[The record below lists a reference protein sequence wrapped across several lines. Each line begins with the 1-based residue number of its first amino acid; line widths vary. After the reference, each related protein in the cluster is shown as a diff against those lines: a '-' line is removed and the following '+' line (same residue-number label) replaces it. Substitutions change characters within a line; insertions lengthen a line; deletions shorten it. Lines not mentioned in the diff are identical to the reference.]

1 MWLLN
6 PYRFG
11 DPDAAA
17 YIAAV
22 EAADGQVLEAA
33 VASAITAFVV
43 GCKTDGTW
51 NALKAS
57 CIMAGARTLAGALVP
72 LRGTAPTNFN
82 FVAGDYNR
90 KTGLV
95 GDGSTKYLDS
105 NRNNNADPRDNF
117 HLSVYSTKFPT
128 SSGGRYPVYVGSF
141 LGTGERN
148 IFRQENSGN
157 TESAANSAGYI
168 SVSLG
173 NAIGFFG
180 NTRNLSTTQLFRSNG
195 TTLSRSSVSVSALSG
210 NLGVFASIGSTLSIS
225 HSNARLSFYSIG
237 EAINLALL
245 DARLTTLMNA
255 LAVAIP

>member
-90 KTGLV
+90 KTGLK
-95 GDGSTKYLDS
+95 GDGNVKY
-105 NRNNNADPRDNF
+105 
-117 HLSVYSTKFPT
+117 
-128 SSGGRYPVYVGSF
+128 
-141 LGTGERN
+141 
-148 IFRQENSGN
+148 
-157 TESAANSAGYI
+157 
-168 SVSLG
+168 LG
-173 NAIGFFG
+173 NAG
-180 NTRNLSTTQLFRSNG
+180 NASAQQQNSVHLSFYVSAFHSTTAYIIGTGIFGPGATQIGQGGAIIFARNRSATDNYLTGRATGFIG
-195 TTLSRSSVSVSALSG
+195 TQRDNSASYTIRHGLTNTAFNVNSQSNIGLPNYSVYGSDTNTGARSAD
-210 NLGVFASIGSTLSIS
+210 
-225 HSNARLSFYSIG
+225 RLSFYSIG
-237 EAINLALL
+237 EAIDLALL
-245 DARLTTLMNA
+245 DARVTTLMNA
-255 LAVAIP
+255 LAAAIP